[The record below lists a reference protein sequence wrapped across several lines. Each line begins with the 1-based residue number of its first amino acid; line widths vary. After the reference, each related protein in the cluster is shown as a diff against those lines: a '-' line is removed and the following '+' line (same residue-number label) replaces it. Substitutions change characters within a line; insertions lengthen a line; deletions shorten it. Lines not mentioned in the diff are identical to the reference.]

1 VGQVSSV
8 AAGESGQVITLSGE
22 TDLTTVARVT
32 ELISGQLP
40 AGTLELTIDVSGLRY
55 ADTASIRTL
64 VLVARTLEGRGGRL
78 VLLHPQPP
86 VARALALL
94 GADQMLTIRGQDP
107 GEPQAAEEP

>member
-32 ELISGQLP
+32 ALISGQLP
-40 AGTLELTIDVSGLRY
+40 AGTLELTIDVSGLRF

-64 VLVARTLEGRGGRL
+64 VLVARTLEARGGRL